1 MDVVNQGLARLA
13 DLVKAMTPTARLT
26 AALSLAFVV
35 ASLVWLFGQ
44 HVAPGDTYLMG
55 GQPFSAAQLQ
65 HMEGALGKAGLT
77 EYQIEGARIRVPDGQ
92 QAKYMAALAEAGAL
106 PADFGEYLQKA
117 VNNNGFMLYGS
128 RQEAQLKVAIQTELQ
143 GVINNFQGVE
153 RSFVQ
158 IAEETSQSF
167 PRVKTVTAS
176 VSVQPSAG
184 HPLDERAASAIR
196 SIVASAWG
204 GLKPE
209 SVTVVDS
216 SCMRLFEGPLNGS
229 SASAGAYAENKKQ
242 LELDWQEKIAR
253 TLGIPGAIVTAN
265 VELNEDGHTP
275 RLVSVSLAVPQAHFA
290 AVWHQLH
297 GLPPGTRPAKP
308 DRAALAELERN
319 ESDRIK
325 QAIIPLLVADD
336 PAVDRNSLVAVSTIY
351 APLAP
356 AGAVPGFEAVA
367 LDWLTAN
374 WRTVGLGLLILIVL
388 AMLRSTFR
396 SAGRPATAQ
405 LHAAD
410 EPQSLF
416 LVTEPDQPA
425 AAAARAP
432 IPAPHMPVD
441 ARRAELAEMIRQDP
455 EGAASV
461 LRTWIGNAS

>member
-1 MDVVNQGLARLA
+1 MDIVNQGMARLA
-13 DLVKAMTPTARLT
+13 ELVKAMTPAARLT
-26 AALSLAFVV
+26 AAVALAFVV

-44 HVAPGDTYLMG
+44 QVAPSETYLMG

-65 HMEGALGKAGLT
+65 HMEGALGQAGLT
-77 EYQIEGARIRVPDGQ
+77 EYQIDGTRIRVPHGQ

-106 PADFGEYLQKA
+106 PADFGAYLQKA
-117 VNNNGFMLYGS
+117 VNTSSFMLYGS

-143 GVINNFQGVE
+143 GLINNFQGIE

-158 IAEETSQSF
+158 IAEETSQGF
-167 PRVKTVTAS
+167 PKVKTVTAS
-176 VSVQPSAG
+176 VGVQPSVG
-184 HPLDERAASAIR
+184 HPLDERSASAIR
-196 SIVASAWG
+196 SIVARAWG

-209 SVTVVDS
+209 SVTVVDLS
-216 SCMRLFEGPLNGS
+216 SVRLFEGPLNGS
-229 SASAGAYAENKKQ
+229 SVSGGAYAEYKKQ

-265 VELNEDGHTP
+265 VELNDDGRSP
-275 RLVSVSLAVPQAHFA
+275 RQVSVSLAIPQAHFA

-308 DRAALAELERN
+308 DPAVLAELERN

-325 QAIIPLLVADD
+325 RAIVPLLIAAD
-336 PAVDRNSLVAVSTIY
+336 PSVDRNTLVAVSTIY

-356 AGAVPGFEAVA
+356 AVAAPGFEALA
-367 LDWLTAN
+367 LAWLAEN
-374 WRTVGLGLLILIVL
+374 WRTVGLGLLVLVGL

-396 SAGRPATAQ
+396 STPGRS
-405 LHAAD
+405 AAASESDSD

-416 LVTEPDQPA
+416 LATEPDRPDVA
-425 AAAARAP
+425 SRAP
-432 IPAPHMPVD
+432 IPAPHIPSD
-441 ARRAELAEMIRQDP
+441 ARRAELEEMVRQDP